1 MRNLSW
7 LSTLVAT
14 AVLSAQP
21 ALSAERSFE
30 TSAVIPAPQAT
41 VWQAMTSADGWK
53 RMGVPFVTMDFRVGG
68 VIESSYTA
76 EAKAGDP
83 NNIKNEVVAYLPG
96 RMLAVKNTQAP
107 KTFPYPKEFATTVTV
122 FELAPEGPD
131 ATRVTATGVGF
142 GEGPG
147 YDWLLEKFEE
157 GDAWALDQ
165 LRKSFGGTV
174 AGRADVE
181 RMSGSFEKK

>member
-1 MRNLSW
+1 MRHLSW
-7 LSTLVAT
+7 LATLVASAILT
-14 AVLSAQP
+14 AQP
-21 ALSAERSFE
+21 ALSAERSFQ

-41 VWQAMTSADGWK
+41 VWQAMTTAAGWK

-76 EAKAGDP
+76 GAKAGDP

-107 KTFPYPKEFATTVTV
+107 KSFPYPQEFATTVTV
-122 FELAPEGPD
+122 FELAAEGPD

-147 YDWLLEKFEE
+147 YDWLLEKFEQ

-165 LRKSFGGTV
+165 LRMSFGGT
-174 AGRADVE
+174 AASNAEVE